1 MTKKTAFMLLA
12 VLLLWVPCMTAF
24 ASEASSDS
32 ATVTANV
39 PATHRVTF
47 IFHGGR
53 GEENGVRLDEAAVY
67 DRQSIHSYRLI
78 PDDGKS
84 IDKVLY
90 AGEDVISQLTDGT
103 FSAPPLIKDVI
114 LEVFCQGDNLVS
126 EPSGQLSADTS
137 EQSETTDIPEN
148 SIKPGADTAKTG
160 DTSSVLVIFAVL
172 AVSLASVLVLIK
184 GRKKMSLD
192 DLS

>member
-1 MTKKTAFMLLA
+1 MTKKIAVMLLV

-24 ASEASSDS
+24 AAEASSDS

-53 GEENGVRLDEAAVY
+53 VEENGVRLDEAAVY

-78 PDDGKS
+78 PGDGKS

-90 AGEDVISQLTDGT
+90 AGEDVTSQLTDGT

-126 EPSGQLSADTS
+126 EPSGQPSADTS

-160 DTSSVLVIFAVL
+160 DTSYTLVIFAVL
-172 AVSLASVLVLIK
+172 AVSLASVLVLVK
-184 GRKKMSLD
+184 RRKKMSLD
-192 DLS
+192 DRS

>member
-1 MTKKTAFMLLA
+1 MTKKTAVMLLS

-24 ASEASSDS
+24 AAEASSDS
-32 ATVTANV
+32 ATVTVNV
-39 PATHRVTF
+39 PAAHRVIF

-90 AGEDVISQLTDGT
+90 AGEDVTSQVKGGT
-103 FSAPPLIKDVI
+103 FTAPPLIKDVI
-114 LEVFCQGDNLVS
+114 LEVFCQGK
-126 EPSGQLSADTS
+126 EPVS
-137 EQSETTDIPEN
+137 EQSET
-148 SIKPGADTAKTG
+148 SADTIESAITPGTDTVKTG
-160 DTSSVLVIFAVL
+160 DTSSVAIILAVL
-172 AVSLASVLVLIK
+172 IVSFASALVLVK
-184 GRKKMSLD
+184 GRKKMSFD
-192 DLS
+192 NRP

>member
-1 MTKKTAFMLLA
+1 MTKKTAVMLLA

-24 ASEASSDS
+24 AAEASSDS

-114 LEVFCQGDNLVS
+114 LEVFCQGK
-126 EPSGQLSADTS
+126 EPVS
-137 EQSETTDIPEN
+137 EQSET
-148 SIKPGADTAKTG
+148 SADTIESAIAPGTDTVKTG
-160 DTSSVLVIFAVL
+160 DTSSVAIILAVL
-172 AVSLASVLVLIK
+172 IVSFASALVLVK

>member
-1 MTKKTAFMLLA
+1 MTKKTAVMLLS

-24 ASEASSDS
+24 AAEASSDS

-67 DRQSIHSYRLI
+67 DHQSIHSYRLI

-90 AGEDVISQLTDGT
+90 AGEDVTSQLRDGT

-126 EPSGQLSADTS
+126 EPSGQPSADTS
-137 EQSETTDIPEN
+137 EQSET
-148 SIKPGADTAKTG
+148 SADTIESAITPGTDTVKTG
-160 DTSSVLVIFAVL
+160 DTSSVAIILAVL
-172 AVSLASVLVLIK
+172 IVSFASALVLVK
-184 GRKKMSLD
+184 
-192 DLS
+192 